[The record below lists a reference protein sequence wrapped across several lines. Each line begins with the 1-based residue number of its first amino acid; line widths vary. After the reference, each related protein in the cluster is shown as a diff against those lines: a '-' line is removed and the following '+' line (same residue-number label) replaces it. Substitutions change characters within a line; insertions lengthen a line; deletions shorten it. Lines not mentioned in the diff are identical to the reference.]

1 MLLLGHTGITLGIT
15 TVLARMRPAA
25 ATKPQ
30 SNWFLRL
37 AETIDV
43 RILLIGALLPDIID
57 KPLGHIIFAEALAN
71 GRIYAHTLLFPLLLI
86 AGGYWLY
93 RKSRRMWLL
102 LLGLG
107 SFWHIIQDQMWLAP
121 KTLFWPV
128 FGFVFEKHIYDDYL
142 DGIWEAL
149 FSNPAVYIPEIIG
162 GLILAWFG
170 VALLRRR
177 RVIAFIN
184 RGRV

>member
-15 TVLARMRPAA
+15 TVLAQMRPTTT
-25 ATKPQ
+25 TKPPG
-30 SNWFLRL
+30 NWFLRL
-37 AETIDV
+37 AEAIDV
-43 RILLIGALLPDIID
+43 RILFIGALLPDIID
-57 KPLGHIIFAEALAN
+57 KPLGHIFFTEALAN
-71 GRIYAHTLLFPLLLI
+71 GRIYAHTMLFSLLLA

-93 RKSRRMWLL
+93 QKSRRMWLL

-107 SFWHIIQDQMWLAP
+107 SFCHLILDEMWLNP
-121 KTLFWPV
+121 NTLFWPV
-128 FGFVFEKHIYDDYL
+128 FGFVFEKHTYDNYL
-142 DGIWEAL
+142 GDLWEAL

-177 RVIAFIN
+177 KVIAFIS
-184 RGRV
+184 RGRI